1 MLVGYTNK
9 SFHLKVS
16 SPVCLNLESCP
27 IRWILYPMYYVWVLG
42 LGSKYQ
48 SAPGNIG
55 LTKRTHEIFSLCKN
69 VKMKTWGGELGA
81 YVGSGLSLK

>member
-1 MLVGYTNK
+1 
-9 SFHLKVS
+9 
-16 SPVCLNLESCP
+16 
-27 IRWILYPMYYVWVLG
+27 MYYVWVLA